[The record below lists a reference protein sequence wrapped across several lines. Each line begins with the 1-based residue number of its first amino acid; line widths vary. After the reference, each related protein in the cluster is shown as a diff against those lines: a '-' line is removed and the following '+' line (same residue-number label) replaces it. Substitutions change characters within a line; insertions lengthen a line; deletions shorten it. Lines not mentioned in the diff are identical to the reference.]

1 MVSQINN
8 TQGNNSILSK
18 AKNKTKKDSKFL
30 DMFENLGK
38 TKKIDPKKPIS
49 NLSPP
54 TPKSLQ
60 KNENLIKQDTNL
72 LSNLLNKENPKIIKT
87 AAGEENIPPMDL
99 QDLESTNNMEN
110 PKNKVLNAGKEKKIG
125 EKNLEG
131 KIDSNKGKIEEKLEE
146 KGKLD
151 EKGKENTKLEKPKE
165 KENIQNKV
173 GEKIEGKE
181 GKIEG
186 DISLKLDSKEIEKGS
201 EKNIEENLNNLQKE
215 EKDKN
220 EEKGKENIQNK
231 VGEKI
236 EGKEGKLDSNEGNKG
251 KVEEKLGEK
260 GKLDEKG
267 KEGNTPPLSLKN
279 TLKYGAFSGFDAL
292 SLLKPSNGKKLSE
305 LIKKADELA
314 LNLEKLKYQ
323 SSKNITKE
331 TKETNNEI
339 QIKNET
345 LKEKLSP
352 LENNLENKKEQ
363 NPPLNGV
370 KERNEGKENPPLETK
385 ENSKNKVEGKVE
397 GKEEIKEKKP
407 DGVDSKQTKIEG
419 KVEGNEGRGKENLK
433 LEGKLTNEG
442 KENLSSNL
450 DSNKLDIE
458 NPLSEKNDFGEKT
471 QGKVTPA
478 SLKIEKNKKD
488 EITKNAKSDEIKEKS
503 EISNIENKQMQKNYE
518 SKETIKNLVHQIQKE
533 ITNYKP
539 PMQRITLELSPAN
552 LGNVEVVIT
561 HQGKNIQVQL
571 QGNQN
576 TLNLLIQN
584 NAELRNAL
592 SSIGYENVSM
602 SFSNGNSMGFSDRN
616 GNWQWE
622 KIEKNGNENSLEKEE
637 EMANLEIMI
646 INNYA

>member
-60 KNENLIKQDTNL
+60 KNENLVKQDTNL
-72 LSNLLNKENPKIIKT
+72 LSNLLNKENPKKIIKI
-87 AAGEENIPPMDL
+87 AQEENATP
-99 QDLESTNNMEN
+99 N
-110 PKNKVLNAGKEKKIG
+110 PKIPEP
-125 EKNLEG
+125 LEPQ
-131 KIDSNKGKIEEKLEE
+131 KPPLKAKIEEKSNANVDSNNEKLKKIEE
-146 KGKLD
+146 KEDLKTKEKPDHKIEGPKVEKKIEENGGKV
-151 EKGKENTKLEKPKE
+151 EGNEGRGKENLKLEGKLT
-165 KENIQNKV
+165 N
-173 GEKIEGKE
+173 EGKE
-181 GKIEG
+181 NL
-186 DISLKLDSKEIEKGS
+186 SSNLDS
-201 EKNIEENLNNLQKE
+201 N
-215 EKDKN
+215 
-220 EEKGKENIQNK
+220 
-231 VGEKI
+231 
-236 EGKEGKLDSNEGNKG
+236 KLDSNEENPLSEKNDFGEKTQGKASNLQEKVEDKEAQLKLEEKDVKQTKIDG
-251 KVEEKLGEK
+251 KVEGNEGKGSEKK
-260 GKLDEKG
+260 D
-267 KEGNTPPLSLKN
+267 KENPPLSLKN

-345 LKEKLSP
+345 LKEKLSA

-442 KENLSSNL
+442 KENLSNKL
-450 DSNKLDIE
+450 DSNEE

-471 QGKVTPA
+471 QGKATPA

-622 KIEKNGNENSLEKEE
+622 KIQKNGNENSLEKEE

>member
-1 MVSQINN
+1 
-8 TQGNNSILSK
+8 
-18 AKNKTKKDSKFL
+18 
-30 DMFENLGK
+30 
-38 TKKIDPKKPIS
+38 
-49 NLSPP
+49 
-54 TPKSLQ
+54 
-60 KNENLIKQDTNL
+60 
-72 LSNLLNKENPKIIKT
+72 
-87 AAGEENIPPMDL
+87 
-99 QDLESTNNMEN
+99 MEN

-125 EKNLEG
+125 EKKVEG
-131 KIDSNKGKIEEKLEE
+131 KLDSNKGKVE
-146 KGKLD
+146 

-173 GEKIEGKE
+173 REKIEGKE

-186 DISLKLDSKEIEKGS
+186 DSSLKLDSKEIEKGS

-236 EGKEGKLDSNEGNKG
+236 EG
-251 KVEEKLGEK
+251 K

-442 KENLSSNL
+442 KENLSNKL
-450 DSNKLDIE
+450 DSNEE

-471 QGKVTPA
+471 QGKATPA

-539 PMQRITLELSPAN
+539 PMQRITPVSY
-552 LGNVEVVIT
+552 T
-561 HQGKNIQVQL
+561 H
-571 QGNQN
+571 
-576 TLNLLIQN
+576 
-584 NAELRNAL
+584 LRAH
-592 SSIGYENVSM
+592 ET
-602 SFSNGNSMGFSDRN
+602 
-616 GNWQWE
+616 
-622 KIEKNGNENSLEKEE
+622 
-637 EMANLEIMI
+637 
-646 INNYA
+646 

>member
-1 MVSQINN
+1 MQEKVE
-8 TQGNNSILSK
+8 
-18 AKNKTKKDSKFL
+18 D
-30 DMFENLGK
+30 
-38 TKKIDPKKPIS
+38 
-49 NLSPP
+49 
-54 TPKSLQ
+54 
-60 KNENLIKQDTNL
+60 
-72 LSNLLNKENPKIIKT
+72 KE
-87 AAGEENIPPMDL
+87 AQL
-99 QDLESTNNMEN
+99 
-110 PKNKVLNAGKEKKIG
+110 
-125 EKNLEG
+125 
-131 KIDSNKGKIEEKLEE
+131 KLEE
-146 KGKLD
+146 KDVKQTKIDGK
-151 EKGKENTKLEKPKE
+151 
-165 KENIQNKV
+165 V
-173 GEKIEGKE
+173 EGNE
-181 GKIEG
+181 G
-186 DISLKLDSKEIEKGS
+186 KGS
-201 EKNIEENLNNLQKE
+201 EK
-215 EKDKN
+215 KDK
-220 EEKGKENIQNK
+220 EN
-231 VGEKI
+231 
-236 EGKEGKLDSNEGNKG
+236 
-251 KVEEKLGEK
+251 
-260 GKLDEKG
+260 
-267 KEGNTPPLSLKN
+267 PPLSLKN

-442 KENLSSNL
+442 KENLSNKL
-450 DSNKLDIE
+450 DSNEE

-471 QGKVTPA
+471 QGKATPA

-602 SFSNGNSMGFSDRN
+602 SFSNGNAMGFSDRN